1 MATYGTQKV
10 LGGTRYKRYF
20 DPKVKN
26 TANEFGLYQ
35 WSTFRAY
42 YAALDEETGLIGPA
56 NSIGPLT
63 LLFLSD
69 FPALAR
75 VGLAS
80 PGVSGVPLPYGL
92 VQNTLLSGLK
102 DTPTGSDVTLES
114 FGQVGAGYTPGNSVY
129 CTAFPVLADHPS
141 LEDPSQQR
149 FIEVSAN
156 SPVICSPIGGTPTS
170 PTAFGFTGTPVGKG
184 VSPIILRDTDYTE
197 AIRKNDNVIVS
208 AYNGEDSAFVVV
220 GLSYTFG
227 KG

>member
-42 YAALDEETGLIGPA
+42 YAVRSEETGVVGPTPA
-56 NSIGPLT
+56 PGPLT

-75 VGLAS
+75 VGLTV
-80 PGVSGVPLPYGL
+80 PGTLAPVEYGL
-92 VQNTLLSGLK
+92 VQNVLVSGLK
-102 DTPTGSDVTLES
+102 DTPTGSTVTLES
-114 FGQVGAGYTPGNSVY
+114 FGQVAAGYTQGNSVY
-129 CTAFPVLADHPS
+129 CTAFPVLADYPTN
-141 LEDPSQQR
+141 EGDPAQC

-156 SPVICSPIGGTPTS
+156 SPVICSPIGGNQNFPNG
-170 PTAFGFTGTPVGKG
+170 FGFAGTPVGKG
-184 VSPIILRDTDYTE
+184 VSPIILQDTAYTE
-197 AIRKNDNVIVS
+197 AIKKNDNVIVS
-208 AYNGEDSAFVVV
+208 TDGFEDVAYVVV
-220 GLSYTFG
+220 GLWYTPG